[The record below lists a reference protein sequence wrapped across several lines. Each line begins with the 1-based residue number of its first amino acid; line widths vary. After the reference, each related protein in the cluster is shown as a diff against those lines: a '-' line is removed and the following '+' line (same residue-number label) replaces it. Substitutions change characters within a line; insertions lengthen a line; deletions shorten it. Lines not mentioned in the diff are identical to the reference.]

1 MPKFKRQIQFSF
13 IFSFFSSP
21 QKMRTRFLN
30 NDYFTL
36 PPSQPPFL
44 HLPVPRLPTPPST
57 AANHHHHQ
65 QLFSPLPNLSLH
77 LDPFPIE
84 TALSSFLSAV
94 LPHRISVEENNDLTV
109 LNPDRDS
116 SVSEIRNREVR
127 YRFQFTFCERVN
139 VLRCSCRF

>member
-1 MPKFKRQIQFSF
+1 VFPINTQIKAPNSIF
-13 IFSFFSSP
+13 IIFLFFFSSP

-57 AANHHHHQ
+57 AANHHHH
-65 QLFSPLPNLSLH
+65 LFSPLPNLSLH

-84 TALSSFLSAV
+84 SALSSFLSAV
-94 LPHRISVEENNDLTV
+94 LPHRISVEDNDLTV

-116 SVSEIRNREVR
+116 SVADFQNREVR
-127 YRFQFTFCERVN
+127 YGFQFTFCERVN
-139 VLRCSCRF
+139 VLRC